1 MPDLLVRLRK
11 RSPLDYVLTCERAD
25 GSATVQRTHGDSAKF
40 FPFHDLT
47 HFAVETVLTH
57 RLGFYGLVC
66 DGWQLTDFTQPGTS
80 KRLPPESVAVEALV
94 GLFDGERAR
103 GQRWTVV
110 EFNDSLFSYLKNSRR
125 DFMPRPFTDSELDR
139 VRAEQARL
147 AALWRELPLGET
159 LVLSYDRPH

>member
-1 MPDLLVRLRK
+1 MPDLLIRLTK

-25 GSATVQRTHGDSAKF
+25 GSTSVQRTHGDSAKF
-40 FPFHDLT
+40 FPFHDLA
-47 HFAVETVLTH
+47 HFAVETVLGH

-94 GLFDGERAR
+94 GLFDGERGS
-103 GQRWTVV
+103 GQRWTAV
-110 EFNDSLFSYLKNSRR
+110 EFNDSLFSYLKNSGR
-125 DFMPRPFTDSELDR
+125 DFTPRPLTDSELDR
-139 VRAEQARL
+139 VRVEQARL

-159 LVLSYDRPH
+159 LVLSFDRPH